1 MPYVNT
7 YIEVDDVLDE
17 LSDDE
22 LIDELTRRGKDYNTQ
37 FVNGDKMK
45 EVLQSLYEKHKMK
58 EVLQSLYEKRR
69 IGKDYQSELDQLIY
83 GILGKVI

>member
-7 YIEVDDVLDE
+7 YVEVDEILDE
-17 LSDDE
+17 LSDDD
-22 LIDELTRRGKDYNTQ
+22 LFDELTRRGKDYNTQ
-37 FVNGDKMK
+37 FVDGD
-45 EVLQSLYEKHKMK
+45 KMK

-69 IGKDYQSELDQLIY
+69 IGRDYQTELDQLIY

>member
-7 YIEVDDVLDE
+7 YVEVDDILDE

-22 LIDELTRRGKDYNTQ
+22 LIDELKRRGNDYNTQ
-37 FVNGDKMK
+37 FVDGDEMR
-45 EVLQSLYEKHKMK
+45 MI
-58 EVLQSLYEKRR
+58 LQSLYEKRR

-83 GILGKVI
+83 GILGKIV

>member
-22 LIDELTRRGKDYNTQ
+22 LIDELRRRGKNYNTQ
-37 FVNGDKMK
+37 FVDGEEMRQ
-45 EVLQSLYEKHKMK
+45 VLQT
-58 EVLQSLYEKRR
+58 LYEKRR
-69 IGKDYQSELDQLIY
+69 IGKDYQAELDNLIY
-83 GILGKVI
+83 SILGKII

>member
-22 LIDELTRRGKDYNTQ
+22 LIDELKRRGKDYNTQ
-37 FVNGDKMK
+37 FVDGDKMK
-45 EVLQSLYEKHKMK
+45 EVLQSLYEK
-58 EVLQSLYEKRR
+58 RR
-69 IGKDYQSELDQLIY
+69 VGKDYQLELDDLIY
-83 GILGKVI
+83 GILGKIV

>member
-7 YIEVDDVLDE
+7 YIDVCDVLDE

-22 LIDELTRRGKDYNTQ
+22 LIDELKRRGRDYNV
-37 FVNGDKMK
+37 FVDSDEMRMIF
-45 EVLQSLYEKHKMK
+45 QT
-58 EVLQSLYEKRR
+58 LYEKRR

-83 GILGKVI
+83 SILGKIV

>member
-7 YIEVDDVLDE
+7 YVEVDDVLDE

-22 LIDELTRRGKDYNTQ
+22 LIDELKRRGNDYNTQ
-37 FVNGDKMK
+37 FVDGDEMRM
-45 EVLQSLYEKHKMK
+45 VLQT
-58 EVLQSLYEKRR
+58 LYEKRR

>member
-7 YIEVDDVLDE
+7 YVEVDDVLDE

-22 LIDELTRRGKDYNTQ
+22 LIDELKRRGNDYNTQ
-37 FVNGDKMK
+37 FVDGDEMR
-45 EVLQSLYEKHKMK
+45 MI
-58 EVLQSLYEKRR
+58 LQSLYEKRR

>member
-22 LIDELTRRGKDYNTQ
+22 LIDELKRRGKDYNTQ
-37 FVNGDKMK
+37 FVDGEEMRQ
-45 EVLQSLYEKHKMK
+45 VLQT
-58 EVLQSLYEKRR
+58 LYEKRR
-69 IGKDYQSELDQLIY
+69 VGKDYQAELEQLIY
-83 GILGKVI
+83 GILGKIV

>member
-37 FVNGDKMK
+37 FVDGD
-45 EVLQSLYEKHKMK
+45 KMK

-69 IGKDYQSELDQLIY
+69 IGKDYQVELDQLIY
-83 GILGKVI
+83 GILGKII

>member
-7 YIEVDDVLDE
+7 YVDSEDILDE

-22 LIDELTRRGKDYNTQ
+22 LITELEKRGKDYNLN
-37 FVNGDKMK
+37 FVDGDKMR
-45 EVLQSLYEKHKMK
+45 MI
-58 EVLQSLYEKRR
+58 LQSLYEKRR
-69 IGKDYQSELDQLIY
+69 IGKDYQAELDELIY

>member
-7 YIEVDDVLDE
+7 YVDSEDILDE

-22 LIDELTRRGKDYNTQ
+22 LITELEKRGKDYNLN
-37 FVNGDKMK
+37 FVDGD
-45 EVLQSLYEKHKMK
+45 KMK

-69 IGKDYQSELDQLIY
+69 IGNDYQSELDQLIY

>member
-22 LIDELTRRGKDYNTQ
+22 LIDELKRRGKEYNTE
-37 FVNGDKMK
+37 FVDGDEMR
-45 EVLQSLYEKHKMK
+45 M
-58 EVLQSLYEKRR
+58 VLQSLYEKRR
-69 IGKDYQSELDQLIY
+69 LGKDYQSELDQLIY
-83 GILGKVI
+83 GILGKII